1 MFSGIYAH
9 EVTANFDVESDN
21 GMGLSFT
28 RGDLW
33 WGDGTYLVDFMIT
46 GTTEQPLDF
55 TLSQA
60 WKKVNLW
67 DLADFQIGRNV
78 LSYGRICTSRGSRNL
93 QIQPLH
99 VAPVVWSFKLH
110 KQLGKIHLYSDA
122 VWPQV
127 GLADA
132 AGRLAYESD
141 KLTIGAS
148 GVMGHLS
155 EWFKE
160 DGTTEGAWAFDI
172 DFVLANFLRVS
183 GQFSRER
190 VGSEDNYYVIAS
202 YDPGFE
208 MPYMGKRIGRVIY
221 GEWRP
226 YFGMITRNGDD
237 DGEGMGDS
245 NMFGGIN
252 YQSFE
257 KSYMKFEVNIDSN
270 DDIDPTFLVQLG
282 YKF

>member
-1 MFSGIYAH
+1 
-9 EVTANFDVESDN
+9 
-21 GMGLSFT
+21 
-28 RGDLW
+28 
-33 WGDGTYLVDFMIT
+33 GDGTYLVDFMIT